1 YFVCVSVRLFAIKLT
16 GPLVPYT
23 PLFRSGLAA
32 RASWP
37 SFPCRKSSQKWP
49 TRPSR
54 PRSTRNGPSLR
65 HHVAVTREL
74 AAWLHPALTP
84 LRFPTGVDRQ
94 AIARRAPAGDDHAP
108 GNRLRALASLRH
120 QRGSADFCRFAIPPP
135 PHP

>member
-54 PRSTRNGPSLR
+54 PRSTRNGSSLR

-84 LRFPTGVDRQ
+84 RSEEHTSELQSREKLEC
-94 AIARRAPAGDDHAP
+94 
-108 GNRLRALASLRH
+108 RLLLE
-120 QRGSADFCRFAIPPP
+120 
-135 PHP
+135 